1 MNSSDEKNHQKQIF
15 KSMTQNL
22 GLVLPREREEA
33 LFESYLGLR
42 EMAQQLRR
50 PRTAA
55 AEPAGIFDVGTI
67 GREG

>member
-55 AEPAGIFDVGTI
+55 AEPAGIFVAGTI
-67 GREG
+67 GRES

>member
-22 GLVLPREREEA
+22 GLTLPREREEA
-33 LFESYLGLR
+33 IFGGYLGLR

-55 AEPAGIFDVGTI
+55 AEPAGIFVAGTI
-67 GREG
+67 GRES